1 MLSRMDSA
9 ELTEWIAFY
18 ELEPFGYEIGM
29 LGHAITASTV
39 ANFSMAREKGAK
51 AYKVEEFMPKFDRKQ
66 TPDEM
71 INLAAMYTIGLGGE
85 DKRHGSE

>member
-29 LGHAITASTV
+29 LGHAITASTI
-39 ANFSMAREKGAK
+39 ANVNREKSAK
-51 AYKVEEFMPKFDRKQ
+51 AYKTEDFMPKFDKKQ

-85 DKRHGSE
+85 DKRWE